1 MASIS
6 FLFLLLISSTNIM
19 LSASYLPSV
28 SSASLQQQYAHH
40 NSNNQEHMSK
50 ARGIRNPVAIDP
62 EWVKENEGII
72 KHELQNHTFGFII
85 GQSHSGSV
93 LSTN

>member
-1 MASIS
+1 
-6 FLFLLLISSTNIM
+6 
-19 LSASYLPSV
+19 
-28 SSASLQQQYAHH
+28 
-40 NSNNQEHMSK
+40 MSK